1 MGGEEEADAEQHA
14 GPQGDVA
21 HPEPLLQLA
30 RQGGG
35 HRQGEAEQAEGEGHL
50 AHRLVQLVGELGV
63 EQAPGVNGSQ
73 RKLGDDG
80 TDQGQIPGA
89 IHLFSHDASRA
100 MAIRKLR
107 PL

>member
-1 MGGEEEADAEQHA
+1 MPSSTPA
-14 GPQGDVA
+14 QGDVA

-35 HRQGEAEQAEGEGHL
+35 HRQGEAEQAEGEGDL

-73 RKLGDDG
+73 RELGDDG
-80 TDQGQIPGA
+80 PQQGE
-89 IHLFSHDASRA
+89 
-100 MAIRKLR
+100 
-107 PL
+107 